1 LSLMG
6 KLHAVLA
13 AAIETKATKHSQR
26 KIIIFKDNKSYN
38 QCVRFLKNNNIIPL
52 KQVKSA
58 RMVCCHVRNPKQ
70 LHGLSKH
77 PRVHSIET
85 DVPVKAHGR
94 MKNIKSVQRSL
105 SRSFQIPWGI
115 QRIKAPQVWP
125 TSLGQGIR
133 VGIIDTGIGPSTDLK
148 VYGGVNTINKK
159 KSFRDDNGH
168 GTFVAGVTAAR
179 GNRNM
184 IAGAAPS
191 AKLYSIKALDASGN
205 GFVSD
210 IIEGVEWCIQHRIRI
225 INMSLGLNQHSPALR
240 RVVRKA
246 NQRGIVIVASAG
258 NNGKSA
264 GGIDE
269 PAKYPEVI
277 AVAASNKRNKIANFS
292 SRGKGIDLTAPGEDI
307 VSLKIG
313 KGTTTGSGTS
323 FSAPHVTGSSALL
336 LRINRRLTPNH
347 VRRLMTSTAVKLK
360 GFSKQAQGAGLLQ
373 VNRAALKLIIA
384 SKKRK
389 H

>member
-1 LSLMG
+1 MG

-38 QCVRFLKNNNIIPL
+38 QCVRFLKNKNIIPL

-58 RMVCCHVRNPKQ
+58 RMVCCHVRNPRQ
-70 LHGLSKH
+70 LQGLSKH
-77 PRVHSIET
+77 PSVHSIET

-94 MKNIKSVQRSL
+94 VKHIKSAQPSL
-105 SRSFQIPWGI
+105 SRPFKIPWGI

-133 VGIIDTGIGPSTDLK
+133 VGIIDTGIGPSTDLL
-148 VYGGVNTINKK
+148 VYGGINTINNK

-168 GTFVAGVTAAR
+168 GTFVAGITAAR
-179 GNRNM
+179 GKRNM
-184 IAGAAPS
+184 IAGAAPY
-191 AKLYSIKALDASGN
+191 AKLYSIKALDASGS

-225 INMSLGLNQHSPALR
+225 INMSLGLNQPSPALR

-246 NQRGIVIVASAG
+246 NRKGIVIVASAG
-258 NNGKSA
+258 NGGKSA

-292 SRGKGIDLTAPGEDI
+292 SRGKGIDLTAPGANI

-313 KGTTTGSGTS
+313 NGTTTGSGTS

-336 LRINRRLTPNH
+336 LRINRRLTPNQIS
-347 VRRLMTSTAVKLK
+347 RLMTSTAVKLK

-373 VNRAALKLIIA
+373 VNHAARKLMIA
-384 SKKRK
+384 SKERK